1 MSEDV
6 FQIITS
12 ADIKALKMQ
21 LALQCSPLLA
31 GLKVSNLLIV
41 SSKDENHV
49 RRLFRRSGITARVIY
64 KGDGKTTFLLYR
76 PDALEGYL
84 KLEGVRKL
92 LLWLGYKRT
101 CLEEILDIFCCRY
114 NQYRSHKMDFPHEM
128 GVFLG
133 YPLADVKGFIRH
145 KGQNYLYAGYW
156 KVYENEAEA
165 RSLFQIYASVKAFT
179 VHELEQGKMF
189 WQIVVM
195 FPKLYEKE
203 CIK

>member
-21 LALQCSPLLA
+21 LALQCSPLLV

-114 NQYRSHKMDFPHEM
+114 NSTAAIKWIFPMKWDCCLVILLEM
-128 GVFLG
+128 CMVLSSIKGKTIYIPDTG
-133 YPLADVKGFIRH
+133 KSMTTYPKHWSCLV
-145 KGQNYLYAGYW
+145 
-156 KVYENEAEA
+156 
-165 RSLFQIYASVKAFT
+165 SL
-179 VHELEQGKMF
+179 MR
-189 WQIVVM
+189 
-195 FPKLYEKE
+195 PKNL
-203 CIK
+203 